1 MLAGGT
7 PVQGTFSGSLG
18 GLLGC
23 RRERVTGPFMTTP
36 CVLLVDDQRDIVR
49 LLHSSLQTLGH
60 PLEIVDAPSGEEAL
74 LEASRRKV
82 DLLVADYLL
91 PGISG
96 VELMR
101 KVRVRNPEMKVIFIT
116 GITERKARNEML
128 GAGAIA
134 VFDKPIPLAD
144 FLDAVERGL
153 GLVRT
158 IFPPESTRDAEEKRK
173 TLSELLIG
181 FRQKVKADA
190 VFLISD
196 RGRVLARAGD
206 LYDSSMEVSLLSA
219 LMGIYAAG
227 LKVSRIIRQ
236 DSLDN
241 YHVFRGGDNDLLLI
255 PIDASHALLLAGS
268 DLANPDRILQT
279 VEGML
284 FVRGDV
290 ENVLQ
295 SLGVASGVEK
305 TESAVPQEESESVFV
320 PLDEPEPE
328 PEVDVDALLATARK
342 KSKVKDVDAFW
353 DEAVEKTGNIPLNP
367 DVITFEEAKKL
378 GLKPGEAPI
387 KATGPLRGTGSLKK
401 K

>member
-1 MLAGGT
+1 
-7 PVQGTFSGSLG
+7 
-18 GLLGC
+18 
-23 RRERVTGPFMTTP
+23 MTAP
-36 CVLLVDDQRDIVR
+36 CILLVDDQKDIVR
-49 LLHSSLQTLGH
+49 LLHSTLQTLGH
-60 PLEIVDAPSGEEAL
+60 QLDIVDAPSGEEAL

-101 KVRVRNPEMKVIFIT
+101 KVKARNTELKVIFISGMT
-116 GITERKARNEML
+116 DRKARDEML
-128 GAGAIA
+128 NAGAVA
-134 VFDKPIPLAD
+134 MFDKPIPLAD
-144 FLDAVERGL
+144 FLDAVERSL

-158 IFPPESTRDAEEKRK
+158 IFPPESGRDTDEHRQ
-173 TLSELLIG
+173 TLSELLGG

-219 LMGIYAAG
+219 LMAIYSAG
-227 LKVSRIIRQ
+227 LKVSRFIRQ
-236 DSLDN
+236 ERLEN
-241 YHVFRGGDNDLLLI
+241 FHVFRGGDHDLILI
-255 PIDASHALLLAGS
+255 PVNTSHALLLAGKN
-268 DLANPDRILQT
+268 LAKADSILKT

-295 SLGVASGVEK
+295 SLGVAPAVTV
-305 TESAVPQEESESVFV
+305 TESTILETDAGEMIPSDV
-320 PLDEPEPE
+320 PE
-328 PEVDVDALLATARK
+328 PEVDVDQLFATAGK

-353 DEAVEKTGNIPLNP
+353 DEAIEKTGTLPINP
-367 DVITFEEAKKL
+367 DVISYEEARKL
-378 GLKPGEAPI
+378 GLTPDKGLTIPSRT
-387 KATGPLRGTGSLKK
+387 TGALKK